1 MSRLIGIRHRIKRTT
16 EGKERPTQVAIK
28 ASGAIMAYELES
40 EQEELDF
47 LLGRLPSAWRAA
59 VEGEDLSVFP
69 PHHVIKKKDADGK
82 IVDTVPAAYEGFRA
96 GDTAL
101 FLLGGSGDRFA
112 SALSRRGEEIR
123 SLVFRIPAYA
133 LKARRT
139 DEQTKEDDSLT
150 LISIFEQEPSAFYL
164 LDPADRDL
172 IAVKESL
179 YARRDA
185 QKARIACQQRL
196 RQRFIGEIFLSAD
209 GRFPEGSIED
219 AWNERKANDQTL
231 QLLIKEEK
239 YAEGQLKTAVQKIPV
254 WQEVLSGVEG
264 VGEVIAAGIIGPIG
278 DVRRFATQ
286 WKFNK
291 FCGTHVLLD
300 GRFPRRRAREY
311 SGYNPWVRQSLYLFS
326 GQAEYRPDSVWGQR
340 LLEIKKLYQEQHPEP
355 VTVEVN
361 AKTVKKYTKGHIRKM
376 AKWRLLTEFVL
387 WLYGEWKGVA
397 EKNSQR
403 PAASE
408 PAA

>member
-1 MSRLIGIRHRIKRTT
+1 MSRLIGIRHRIKKTAKGT
-16 EGKERPTQVAIK
+16 EQPTQVAIK
-28 ASGAIMAYELES
+28 ADGAIKTYDLKS

-47 LLGRLPSAWRAA
+47 LLGRWPSAWRPAA
-59 VEGEDLSVFP
+59 EGEDLSALP
-69 PHHVIKKKDADGK
+69 SHHIVKKKDDGK
-82 IVDTVPAAYEGFRA
+82 TVTIVPAAHEGFQT

-112 SALSRRGEEIR
+112 SALSRRGEEIG

-139 DEQTKEDDSLT
+139 EEQTKEDDSLT
-150 LISIFEQEPSAFYL
+150 LISLFEQEPSAFYL

-172 IAVKESL
+172 IAVKEAL

-196 RQRFIGEIFLSAD
+196 RQRFIGEIFLSVD

-219 AWNERKANDQTL
+219 AWDERKANDQTL

-239 YAEGQLKTAVQKIPV
+239 YSENQLKAAVQKIPV
-254 WQEVLSGVEG
+254 WQEVLAGVEG
-264 VGEVIAAGIIGPIG
+264 IGEVIAAGIIGPIG

-291 FCGTHVLLD
+291 FCGTHVLPD
-300 GRFPRRRAREY
+300 GRFPRMRAGEY
-311 SGYNPWVRQSLYLFS
+311 SGYNPWIRQSLYLFA

-340 LLEIKKLYQEQHPEP
+340 LLEIKKAYQERYPEP
-355 VTVEVN
+355 VMVETGG
-361 AKTVKKYTKGHIRKM
+361 KTVKKYTKGHIRNM

-387 WLYGEWKGVA
+387 WLYGEWTNLA
-397 EKNSQR
+397 EKHARR
-403 PAASE
+403 PDASE